1 MKTNNI
7 SNKTKAP
14 VKINMEIVFDHAN
27 NCGSLIIN
35 GNPIKIDAGTIRTS
49 EYGDEL
55 RICLTDQHCFDP
67 EEVEIKIPYHL
78 IEQAGLTDVYEKQEE
93 SEYFPIWYQNLYG
106 FDFDETID
114 WREFDMFHI
123 DGPDKS
129 QRNIV
134 LGQVNQFPKEEEKQ
148 IEEWCLMHMGDILT
162 SREYAIKSRINE
174 IGDIMKTCVDPES
187 PIFNYKHQIEVLE
200 KCKKHLD
207 DIAEKYIRPYECSLK
222 LKFEEE

>member
-93 SEYFPIWYQNLYG
+93 SEYFLFGIRI
-106 FDFDETID
+106 FT
-114 WREFDMFHI
+114 
-123 DGPDKS
+123 
-129 QRNIV
+129 V
-134 LGQVNQFPKEEEKQ
+134 L
-148 IEEWCLMHMGDILT
+148 ILT
-162 SREYAIKSRINE
+162 KQLIGENLICSISMDQIRVNE
-174 IGDIMKTCVDPES
+174 I
-187 PIFNYKHQIEVLE
+187 
-200 KCKKHLD
+200 
-207 DIAEKYIRPYECSLK
+207 
-222 LKFEEE
+222 